1 MKGLLKG
8 VAAFSLM
15 AALGASSAHAQ
26 NLMTIG
32 VGGGITIPT
41 GTTSDA
47 LKTGWNAEGVF
58 QYKPATSPVGLQIDG
73 MYQQLKANATGT
85 AAGLDK
91 EKIWSG
97 TGNIVFWF
105 PTSKETKIRPYV
117 LGGGGV
123 YNLKDVPT
131 AAAVAAGATSAS
143 VTKFGINAGAGFDF
157 DIQSN
162 VAFFVEGRFHNVFIS
177 GGNAHFIPITAGFRF
192 KA

>member
-15 AALGASSAHAQ
+15 AALGVSSAYAQ

-32 VGGGITIPT
+32 AGGGITIPT

-47 LKTGWNAEGVF
+47 LKTGWNIEGVF
-58 QYKPATSPVGLQIDG
+58 QYKPASSPVGLQIDG
-73 MYQQLKANATGT
+73 MYSQLKASDAVKALDPT
-85 AAGLDK
+85 ADK
-91 EKIWSG
+91 GEIWSG

-117 LGGGGV
+117 LGGGGI
-123 YNLKDVPT
+123 YNLKSKFTTGPS
-131 AAAVAAGATSAS
+131 TSS
-143 VTKFGINAGAGFDF
+143 TKFGINGGAGFDF
-157 DIQSN
+157 DIQDN
-162 VAFFVEGRFHNVFIS
+162 VAFFVEGRFHNVFVS
-177 GGNAHFIPITAGFRF
+177 GGNTHYIPITAGFRF